1 MDCCQIISVPKKK
14 IFKRIFLTVLAI
26 NLVMFFVEAS
36 AGIFSGSSGLLADSL
51 DMLSDAFIYTVSL
64 LVLSAPLSTREKA
77 VRIQGFI
84 MFSLGFFVF
93 LQSLSKIYLPLTV
106 QGEIMSS
113 IGVVAFI
120 ANLVCFLLLS
130 SYKDEEVSMK
140 SSWTCSR
147 NDILGNIS
155 VVLGGFLVQW
165 TGSNW
170 PDIFLGVAISIL
182 IMYFSLQIFKR
193 KQGASKDACAS

>member
-36 AGIFSGSSGLLADSL
+36 AGIISGSSGLLADSL
-51 DMLSDAFIYTVSL
+51 DMLSDAFIYSVSL
-64 LVLSAPLSTREKA
+64 LVLSAPLATREKA

-84 MFSLGFFVF
+84 MFSLGFFVL
-93 LQSLSKIYLPLTV
+93 LQSFSKIYLPVTV
-106 QGEIMSS
+106 LGEIMSS
-113 IGVVAFI
+113 IGLVAFV
-120 ANLVCFLLLS
+120 ANLICFLLLS
-130 SYKDEEVSMK
+130 RYKDEEVSMK

-165 TGSNW
+165 TGSSW
-170 PDIFLGVAISIL
+170 PDIFLGVGISIL
-182 IMYFSLQIFKR
+182 IMYFSLQIFKQ
-193 KQGASKDACAS
+193 KQRASKDACAS